1 MDETLLQDAIPDVF
15 YTTIKQTLSLMV
27 IMRLIW
33 FLYCFPNAI
42 SNPTML
48 TRKDVEKKGA
58 EQSWRII
65 PYLQYGYRE
74 SNNSFIY
81 CACSTG
87 CLHNETCN
95 IWTHVFAALYFFNSF
110 LNHSPDSMSKFVA
123 LAACYLFSVS
133 TVAHSCSCHSKPVE
147 KIMFRIDRASIAVY
161 FTVFVLV
168 AGYQHFLQSRNEVL
182 YFQIFSIVALLA
194 GIASSSMMF
203 FADNA
208 RSKLTKVIILSSM
221 VLCVLIPVLRE
232 RYYSSGEM
240 KALKDKL
247 VLLHLPTSLGFGALG
262 GFFFASAI
270 PEKYFPSEKQ
280 LEKSK
285 LGTFFQYVSSH
296 SMMHV
301 MVFIS
306 AWIGYS
312 GQSKWDLVLKYEK
325 KKQ

>member
-1 MDETLLQDAIPDVF
+1 
-15 YTTIKQTLSLMV
+15 
-27 IMRLIW
+27 
-33 FLYCFPNAI
+33 
-42 SNPTML
+42 
-48 TRKDVEKKGA
+48 
-58 EQSWRII
+58 
-65 PYLQYGYRE
+65 
-74 SNNSFIY
+74 
-81 CACSTG
+81 
-87 CLHNETCN
+87 
-95 IWTHVFAALYFFNSF
+95 
-110 LNHSPDSMSKFVA
+110 
-123 LAACYLFSVS
+123 
-133 TVAHSCSCHSKPVE
+133 
-147 KIMFRIDRASIAVY
+147 
-161 FTVFVLV
+161 
-168 AGYQHFLQSRNEVL
+168 
-182 YFQIFSIVALLA
+182 
-194 GIASSSMMF
+194 MMF